1 MAKKKDR
8 KKRIVCLIGAQIELA
23 KKYGCMKST
32 VSHALNFKSNS
43 IQAESIRED
52 AINNYKGKLVYLD

>member
-1 MAKKKDR
+1 MARKKDR
-8 KKRIVCLIGAQIELA
+8 KKRIICLIGAQIELA

-43 IQAESIRED
+43 LQAESIRED
-52 AINNYKGKLVYLD
+52 AISNYKGKIVYLE

>member
-1 MAKKKDR
+1 MARKKDR
-8 KKRIVCLIGAQIELA
+8 KKRIICLIGAQIELA

-43 IQAESIRED
+43 LQAESIRED
-52 AINNYKGKLVYLD
+52 AISNYKGKIVYLD